1 MEEINEGTY
10 VYTYLHGMVYTH
22 LLSMSMCSGEF
33 RLKKKEEEE
42 FFEKALSKWETGNR
56 LIRDKLVLALQSE
69 WDHHAPS

>member
-42 FFEKALSKWETGNR
+42 FFEKALSK
-56 LIRDKLVLALQSE
+56 
-69 WDHHAPS
+69 